1 MLCPQCG
8 ARNPLGVR
16 RCQHC
21 ARPFTREALAEDA
34 PALVYGDDTY
44 AATATATA
52 TATAPFAAPALPAGR
67 SARRPRPRRARP
79 FGCLTALALL
89 LVAGLAGALALG
101 NFVVKPYVR
110 DAARD
115 HLTTGV
121 QSEVARQLS
130 TQVGDLPD
138 GQVTLTDA
146 DVNQRI
152 QQTGDL
158 GPLDDVSVAFTP
170 SGIEVSL
177 RAYGLNGSYH
187 ATPRVVDGS
196 LRLEGG
202 ALDGA
207 LGYVVPAGD
216 LERIVNDEL
225 AAALSNAGYTVHD
238 ITLGQGQIVLA
249 VTRG

>member
-16 RCQHC
+16 RCQAC

-34 PALVYGDDTY
+34 PALAYDERTAY
-44 AATATATA
+44 TAAYSV
-52 TATAPFAAPALPAGR
+52 PVRQPRPQR
-67 SARRPRPRRARP
+67 ARRPR
-79 FGCLTALALL
+79 FGCLTALAALALL
-89 LVAGLAGALALG
+89 LVAGLVAALALG
-101 NFVVKPYVR
+101 NLVVKPYVR
-110 DAARD
+110 DSARD
-115 HLTTGV
+115 DLQTGV
-121 QSEVARQLS
+121 RSEVARQLS

-138 GQVTLTDA
+138 GQVTITDA

-152 QQTGDL
+152 QQNGNL
-158 GPLDDVSVAFTP
+158 GPIDDVAVAFTP
-170 SGIEVSL
+170 VGVDVSL

-216 LERIVNDEL
+216 LESIVNDEL
-225 AAALSNAGYTVHD
+225 SAALHDAGYTVDD
-238 ITLGQGQIVLA
+238 ITLEQGQIVLD